1 MDVDTRQI
9 VIRVPEEEIV
19 FLDQLFKSLE
29 GLAMVTVDRKKRG
42 IICLDVTDGTR
53 PDVLDVLHD
62 LKGKIPL
69 QIVKS

>member
-1 MDVDTRQI
+1 MDVDTKKI
-9 VIRVPEEEIV
+9 IIRVPEEEIV

-29 GLAMVTVDRKKRG
+29 GLAMVTVDRGKRG

-53 PDVLDVLHD
+53 SDVLNVLHD
-62 LKGKIPL
+62 LKEKISL